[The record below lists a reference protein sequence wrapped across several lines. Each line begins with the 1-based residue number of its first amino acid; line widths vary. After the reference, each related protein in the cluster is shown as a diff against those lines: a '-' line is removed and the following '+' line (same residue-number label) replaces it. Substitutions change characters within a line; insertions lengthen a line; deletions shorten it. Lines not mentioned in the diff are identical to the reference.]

1 MLTVVLTPTVELE
14 GSSGRWLAGGL
25 SSGRSQGSERVGFI
39 SGDSWKDPR
48 EGTMTGAE
56 VMHKVD
62 LDGMRA
68 AVSSGLQSVLGTE
81 VPTNTPLMSVGLDSI
96 GAVEFA
102 NAVSSELG
110 MSFSAVMLFD
120 HPTLE
125 SIGSYLAEESEQE
138 SSGRDC

>member
-1 MLTVVLTPTVELE
+1 
-14 GSSGRWLAGGL
+14 
-25 SSGRSQGSERVGFI
+25 
-39 SGDSWKDPR
+39 
-48 EGTMTGAE
+48 MTGAE

-62 LDGMRA
+62 LGGTRA

-125 SIGSYLAEESEQE
+125 SIGSYLAEESEHG